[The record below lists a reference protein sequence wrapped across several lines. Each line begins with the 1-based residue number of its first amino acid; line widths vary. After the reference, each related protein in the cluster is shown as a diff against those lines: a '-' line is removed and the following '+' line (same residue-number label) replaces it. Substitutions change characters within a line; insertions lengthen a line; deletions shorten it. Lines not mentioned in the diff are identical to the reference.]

1 MKRWAVRFSLLLG
14 YMVPYLYLSMY
25 IDLTYGTPLFYAA
38 ALIGYVILYLLA
50 GKTHNRPAALIGTV
64 WTAVSSY
71 CFMQYGWTQDWEWY
85 FKPLT
90 ATQLLI
96 ALSAAALFIQ
106 LLAIRAAEKNKL

>member
-1 MKRWAVRFSLLLG
+1 
-14 YMVPYLYLSMY
+14 MV
-25 IDLTYGTPLFYAA
+25 
-38 ALIGYVILYLLA
+38 
-50 GKTHNRPAALIGTV
+50 
-64 WTAVSSY
+64 
-71 CFMQYGWTQDWEWY
+71 

>member
-1 MKRWAVRFSLLLG
+1 MGGTFQPSAWIHGPVSLFIHVHRFNLWDPS
-14 YMVPYLYLSMY
+14 
-25 IDLTYGTPLFYAA
+25 FYAA
-38 ALIGYVILYLLA
+38 ALICYVILYLLA

-85 FKPLT
+85 FKPFT